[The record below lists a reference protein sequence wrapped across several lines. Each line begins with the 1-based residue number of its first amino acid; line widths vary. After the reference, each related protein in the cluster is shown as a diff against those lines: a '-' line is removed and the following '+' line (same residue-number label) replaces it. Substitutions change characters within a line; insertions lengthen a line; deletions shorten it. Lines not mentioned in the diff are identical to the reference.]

1 MADVV
6 AREADGVG
14 AAVVVEVG
22 RRVVGAVDG
31 DGGGGDVAPRA
42 EGRPGVIL
50 KNRITYKVAYYTT
63 FEIVIE

>member
-50 KNRITYKVAYYTT
+50 KNRITYL
-63 FEIVIE
+63 